1 MKRAVVLFWLCF
13 SILLLSL
20 ARCGGDDSGQPDAQS
35 DAKADTTTDAAKTD
49 GNATD
54 GASDGG
60 ADVVAT
66 TFNVTSATSLDTQR
80 VAVTFDAP
88 PNAAEGAVLA
98 HYSVQGLTL
107 SGTPQVNGNT
117 VTITTSTQAAQ
128 KYTMTVTKVTRAS
141 DGVPL
146 TTATADFNGHAPFDV
161 TAAASVDSVTMTV
174 TFDAPPN
181 ATQATTIGNY
191 VVQGLA
197 LSGTPQLNGNVVTI
211 TTAAQSSQTYTVKVS
226 NVTRASDGEPL
237 LVNQATFGG
246 TQTFNVSSAM
256 STGNKQMTVTFDAP
270 PDPTAAATLAN
281 YNVPNLNLSGTPL
294 LSNNTVTI
302 TTDAQSATSYTVTVS
317 NVKRASDSAALVTN
331 QATFQGRTSF
341 NVLSAS
347 SASAST
353 VTVTFDA
360 PPDAT
365 TATTLTNYVI
375 PNLTLSGKVTLN
387 GSTVTLNTTSQ
398 TATQYTVTVSNVTR
412 ASDTEPL
419 TNASATFTGR
429 TPFDVSAAN
438 ATSAVTVKV
447 TFDAPPNT
455 SQATTLANYTIAGLT
470 LSGTPALV
478 GNVVTIQTSAQSAQS
493 YTASVANVTR
503 SSDGE
508 PLTTKDAQFTGI
520 AVQAPTVTNV
530 LATTAYNTGSITAT
544 ITGTDF
550 ASVTCPTG
558 VKLDDLDGAGTL
570 ISTPP
575 TSCSVDS
582 DTQITATWPAGLRT
596 NGGAGWNVLVTN
608 TVGSNATSAVKLV
621 PLAGLLVS
629 EVYTGTGGSTTHEF
643 IELYNPTGASIDT
656 VSLGLKLHTR
666 DSAGA
671 DTNKTLTAITTGV
684 VPSHGF
690 LLIVSSASVTGE
702 AWFASRDYTYAASLV
717 ADGGAYVSLSAT
729 KDAKVIDKVGWGN
742 QVAGGYEGTAAGTLS
757 SNNSIERK
765 PAGGQGDATDTDVNS
780 ADFNAQSTTLTPK
793 GTVDATEP

>member
-1 MKRAVVLFWLCF
+1 MKRVVVLFWLCF

-20 ARCGGDDSGQPDAQS
+20 ARCGGDHSGQPDAQS
-35 DAKADTTTDAAKTD
+35 DAKVDGTTDAKADVGTD
-49 GNATD
+49 GATD

-60 ADVVAT
+60 GDAASK
-66 TFNVTSATSLDTQR
+66 TFNVTGATALDTQR

-98 HYSVQGLTL
+98 HYSVPGLTL

-128 KYTMTVTKVTRAS
+128 KYTMTVTAVTRAS

-146 TTATADFNGHAPFDV
+146 TTATADFTGHAPFDV

-174 TFDAPPN
+174 TYDAPPN
-181 ATQATTIGNY
+181 ATQATTLANY
-191 VVQGLA
+191 AVQGLV

-211 TTAAQSSQTYTVKVS
+211 TTAAQTSQSYTVKVT

-237 LVNQATFGG
+237 LVSQATFGG
-246 TQTFNVSSAM
+246 TATFNVTSAM
-256 STGNKQMTVTFDAP
+256 STGSKQMTVTFDAP
-270 PDPTAAATLAN
+270 PDPTAAAMLSN
-281 YNVPNLNLSGTPL
+281 YNVPNLNLSGTPQL
-294 LSNNTVTI
+294 TNNTVTI

-317 NVKRASDSAALVTN
+317 NVTRASDSAALVTN
-331 QATFQGRTSF
+331 QATFTGHTSF

-347 SASAST
+347 SASTST

-365 TATTLTNYVI
+365 TATTLTNYTI

-398 TATQYTVTVSNVTR
+398 TATQYTVTVANVTR
-412 ASDTEPL
+412 ASDAEPL
-419 TNASATFTGR
+419 TITSAMFTGR
-429 TPFDVSAAN
+429 TPFDVSGASAKSAA
-438 ATSAVTVKV
+438 TVAV
-447 TFDAPPNT
+447 TFDAPPNM

-470 LSGTPALV
+470 LSGTPALN
-478 GNVVTIQTSAQSAQS
+478 GSVVTIQTSSQSAQS
-493 YTASVANVTR
+493 YTVSVVNVTR
-503 SSDGE
+503 ASDGE
-508 PLTTKDAQFTGI
+508 PLTTKDATFNGI

-530 LATTAYNTGSITAT
+530 VASPAWNTASIVAT

-550 ASVTCPTG
+550 ATVTCPTG

-596 NGGAGWNVLVTN
+596 NGSTGWNVLVTN

-629 EVYTGTGGSTTHEF
+629 EVYTGTSGNTDHEF
-643 IELYNPTGASIDT
+643 IELYNPTSASIDT
-656 VSLGLKLHTR
+656 VALGLKLHTR
-666 DSAGA
+666 ASGGA
-671 DTNKTLTAITTGV
+671 DTNKTLTAVTTAV

-690 LLIVSSASVTGE
+690 LLIVSSVSASGD
-702 AWFASRDYTYAASLV
+702 AWFPSRDYTYPASLV

-729 KDAKVIDKVGWGN
+729 KDAKVIDKVG
-742 QVAGGYEGTAAGTLS
+742 
-757 SNNSIERK
+757 
-765 PAGGQGDATDTDVNS
+765 
-780 ADFNAQSTTLTPK
+780 
-793 GTVDATEP
+793 